1 MNNGHGEVPAEK
13 LMVLSGQQS
22 SMDGMDEQMRKHTI
36 EEPLTM
42 KGQEMGMATWRI
54 WKHDYNV

>member
-42 KGQEMGMATWRI
+42 KGQEMGMAT
-54 WKHDYNV
+54 